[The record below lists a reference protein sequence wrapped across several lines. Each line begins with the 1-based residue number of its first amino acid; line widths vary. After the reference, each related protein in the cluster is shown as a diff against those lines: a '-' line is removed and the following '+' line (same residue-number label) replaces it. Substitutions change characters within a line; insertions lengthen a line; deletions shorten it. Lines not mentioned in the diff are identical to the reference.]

1 MDVDDK
7 PVQSESCSRV
17 SLIDTEFSC
26 LRALALILIKLRLQ
40 AIHAEVRDFFDL
52 GFMWFSF
59 FHRSLFMAR
68 LHHPEER
75 LRMQPSLILAMFSIT
90 TLAKS
95 TREGPDGPGRK
106 RALMYAEAGQSMLQQ
121 SIISQSMDPTMAQA
135 ALILAAFEA
144 YPHSDHASHRFANAL
159 QNLDTIIQAFQLLAL
174 DVNDER
180 ASIFIPGQIPLLAN
194 DSDEVL
200 SVRPIKAD
208 TSPTDSSSRGQALA
222 KWAPEPAW
230 PLQWTPAEIRQD
242 ELRRMCWIAS
252 SMAGHLSQFRSM
264 TGQRP
269 IDFYMAK
276 PENVSSRR
284 PRFTTF

>member
-1 MDVDDK
+1 
-7 PVQSESCSRV
+7 
-17 SLIDTEFSC
+17 
-26 LRALALILIKLRLQ
+26 
-40 AIHAEVRDFFDL
+40 
-52 GFMWFSF
+52 
-59 FHRSLFMAR
+59 MAR

-75 LRMQPSLILAMFSIT
+75 LRLQPSLILAMFSIT

-144 YPHSDHASHRFANAL
+144 YPHGNHASHRFANAL

-194 DSDEVL
+194 DSDDVL

-208 TSPTDSSSRGQALA
+208 TSPTDSSSKGQALA

-276 PENVSSRR
+276 PENVSLGRQRFALRLRLISILLAVCTVLYRGDLACRR
-284 PRFTTF
+284 QSECREEHNLGSLQQVHSALALHERRKARQSVDSG

>member
-1 MDVDDK
+1 
-7 PVQSESCSRV
+7 
-17 SLIDTEFSC
+17 
-26 LRALALILIKLRLQ
+26 
-40 AIHAEVRDFFDL
+40 
-52 GFMWFSF
+52 
-59 FHRSLFMAR
+59 
-68 LHHPEER
+68 
-75 LRMQPSLILAMFSIT
+75 MQPSLILAMFSIT

-194 DSDEVL
+194 DSDDVL

-284 PRFTTF
+284 PRFTTFELTSTRLIVCTVLHRGDLACGRQSKCRKEHDLGSLQQVHFTLALYEYSKARQSVVSW